1 MPGQFMFDQIISK
14 YGATAKAKLSSPAI
28 TGAPEDNIRA
38 PLEELITALA
48 VAAGQQ
54 PGWVTLVGESTLS
67 ALGTRPDYAVTVRS
81 ALTGFVELKAPGK
94 GADPRK
100 FTDPHDKRQW
110 QKLKSLPNLLYS
122 DGQSFSLWQNG
133 ALVGQI
139 IHLSG
144 DLDTAGAKLT
154 APQTLV
160 TLLTDF
166 LSWSPIPP
174 DSPRKLAEVSARL
187 CRLLRDEVLEE
198 LENGTQSLTDLA
210 TEWRGLLFPQADD
223 AQFADGYA
231 QAVTFGLLMARAQ
244 DIPLDKGIAHAALAL
259 RDTNTLIGTALRLLT
274 DDPQTQKAL
283 STATSTLTRV
293 LHEVHWPTLSKG
305 KPDAWL
311 YFYEDF
317 LEVYDNALR
326 KKTGSYYTPPE
337 VVQAMVRLTDEALR
351 DPALFGRHEGLAAK
365 DVTIADPAT
374 GTGTFL
380 LGVLRK
386 IAETV
391 ADDQGAGAVGP
402 ALGAAAHRLIGFEL
416 QFGPFAVAQLRLMAE
431 MRALMGAAAT
441 GTGAGGNL
449 PQPRLYVTDT
459 LGDPFAAQT
468 GFSTM
473 LAPIGNS
480 RKEANAI
487 KRDEPI
493 TVVIGNPP
501 YKEKAKGRGGWVEAG
516 SPNRMSPMRHWD
528 LPPEWGQGAHAKHL
542 KNLYVFF
549 WRWASWKVFAP
560 DLFETTGQ
568 ATDDRGGIVTYITV
582 AGFLN
587 GPGFEKMRMEL
598 RRDCSDIWVIDCT
611 PEGHQPEV
619 PTRIFQ
625 GVQHPVCIV
634 VAARKKGK
642 DRATPAR
649 LHVRR
654 LATGPRADKFVELS
668 NITLSGPGWDSG
680 PSDWRSPFL
689 ADSKA
694 EWAGFPALEELFDYD
709 GSGVMPGRTWVIAPD
724 VSSLNSR
731 WARLVKE
738 KDAAKKE
745 ELFYP
750 HIRNG
755 KPGDKHIGKIVASP
769 LAGGKAHGGPIKD
782 VTSQVPERVERYAF
796 RSFDR
801 QWLIADARVL
811 NQPNPELWNGYSA
824 NQVYFTALQAH
835 TPDQG
840 PSITISGLIPDLHHF
855 KGNFG
860 GRVMPLWRDAS
871 ATVSNIKSGLINYLS
886 TTYGKPAT
894 APDVMAYVAAL
905 LAHPAF
911 TARFKED
918 LIRPGLRVPVTADA
932 TLFDRAVALG
942 REVIWLHTYGERFAD
957 PAAGRPAAP
966 PRMPKGQGPT
976 IPVGGTI
983 PSAPN
988 PLPDTMHHDPSMS
1001 RLHVGEGFIENVPTA
1016 VAEYQVSGRS
1026 VLRQWFSYRK
1036 ADRTRPVIGDRRP
1049 PSALDKIQPDH
1060 WLPEYTEDLLNLL
1073 HVLGRLVALESAQAS
1088 LLDEICAAPLLT
1100 EASLTGAGALASA
1113 PVVKGKK
1120 AKAAAQP
1127 GLFD

>member
-48 VAAGQQ
+48 IAAGQQ

-81 ALTGFVELKAPGK
+81 ALTGFIELKAPGK

-144 DLDTAGAKLT
+144 DLDTAGAMLT
-154 APQTLV
+154 APQALV

-244 DIPLDKGIAHAALAL
+244 DIALDKGIAHAALAL

-459 LGDPFAAQT
+459 LGDPYAEQT
-468 GFSTM
+468 RFSTM

-501 YKEKAKGRGGWVEAG
+501 YKVDAAGQGGWVEKG
-516 SPNRMSPMRHWD
+516 SPGRPSPMD
-528 LPPEWGQGAHAKHL
+528 LWAPLPEWGLGAHAKHL

-549 WRWASWKVFAP
+549 WRWAAWKVFGSGHA
-560 DLFETTGQ
+560 EATGEPEVH
-568 ATDDRGGIVTYITV
+568 RPGIVCFIT
-582 AGFLN
+582 ASGFLN
-587 GPGFEKMRMEL
+587 GPGFQQMRADL
-598 RRDCSDIWVIDCT
+598 RKSCSDIWVIDAS
-611 PEGHQPEV
+611 PEGHQPAV
-619 PTRIFQ
+619 NTRLFQ
-625 GVQHPVCIV
+625 GVQQEICIV
-634 VAARKKGK
+634 LALRRPDAKVGELARIRY
-642 DRATPAR
+642 RALPESHR
-649 LHVRR
+649 E
-654 LATGPRADKFVELS
+654 DKFLALAAL
-668 NITLSGPGWDSG
+668 TLTDDGWQDG
-680 PSDWRSPFL
+680 DAEIRGPFL
-689 ADSKA
+689 PEHSLGWGA
-694 EWAGFPALEELFDYD
+694 FPALSDLFESDFA
-709 GSGVMPGRTWVIAPD
+709 GVMSCRTWVIAPD
-724 VSSLNSR
+724 SPSLSMR
-731 WARLVKE
+731 WDRLVRE
-738 KDAAKKE
+738 KDLIEKAK
-745 ELFYP
+745 LFHEDRDRTLARKVSVP
-750 HIRNG
+750 LGIHTVREQNVET
-755 KPGDKHIGKIVASP
+755 DKGAV
-769 LAGGKAHGGPIKD
+769 
-782 VTSQVPERVERYAF
+782 VTPVRFGF
-796 RSFDR
+796 RSLDR
-801 QWLIADARVL
+801 QWIVPDHRLLSQGR
-811 NQPNPELWNGYSA
+811 PELWA
-824 NQVYFTALQAH
+824 NWSSRQVFGFVL
-835 TPDQG
+835 DQIPTTDG
-840 PSITISGLIPDLHHF
+840 PGIIFSDLIPDKNYF
-855 KGNFG
+855 RGNSA
-860 GRVMPLWRDAS
+860 GRAIPLWRDAA
-871 ATVSNIKSGLINYLS
+871 ATVPNIKAALLAYLA
-886 TTYGKPAT
+886 TTYGKPVT

-911 TARFKED
+911 TAHFKED

-932 TLFDRAVALG
+932 ALFDRAVALG

-957 PAAGRPAAP
+957 PASGRPAAP

-983 PSAPN
+983 PGAPN
-988 PLPDTMHHDPSMS
+988 PLPDTMHHDPSTG
-1001 RLHVGEGFIENVPTA
+1001 RLHVGEGFIENVPTV

-1049 PSALDKIQPDH
+1049 PSPLDKIQPDH

-1073 HVLGRLVALESAQAS
+1073 HVLGRLVALEPAQAT

-1100 EASLTGAGALASA
+1100 EASLTVAGALAAA

-1120 AKAAAQP
+1120 AKATAQP

>member
-48 VAAGQQ
+48 IAAGQQ

-81 ALTGFVELKAPGK
+81 ALTGFIELKAPGK

-144 DLDTAGAKLT
+144 DLDTAGSKLT

-431 MRALMGAAAT
+431 MRALMGASAT

-459 LGDPFAAQT
+459 LGDPYAEQT
-468 GFSTM
+468 RFSTM

-501 YKEKAKGRGGWVEAG
+501 YKVDAAGQGGWVEKG
-516 SPNRMSPMRHWD
+516 SPGRPSPMD
-528 LPPEWGQGAHAKHL
+528 LWAPLPEWGLGAHAKHL

-549 WRWASWKVFAP
+549 WRWAAWKVFGSGHA
-560 DLFETTGQ
+560 EATGEPEVH
-568 ATDDRGGIVTYITV
+568 RPGIVCFIT
-582 AGFLN
+582 ASGFLN
-587 GPGFEKMRMEL
+587 GPGFQRMRADL
-598 RRDCSDIWVIDCT
+598 RESCSDIWVIDAS
-611 PEGHQPEV
+611 PEGHQPAV
-619 PTRIFQ
+619 NTRLFQ
-625 GVQHPVCIV
+625 GVQQEICIV
-634 VAARKKGK
+634 LALRRPDAKVGELARIRY
-642 DRATPAR
+642 RALPESHR
-649 LHVRR
+649 E
-654 LATGPRADKFVELS
+654 DKFLALAAL
-668 NITLSGPGWDSG
+668 TLTDDGWQDG
-680 PSDWRSPFL
+680 DAEIRGPFL
-689 ADSKA
+689 PEHSLGWGA
-694 EWAGFPALEELFDYD
+694 FPALTDLFESDYA
-709 GSGVMPGRTWVIAPD
+709 GVMSCRTWVIAPD
-724 VSSLNSR
+724 SPSLSMR
-731 WARLVKE
+731 WDRLVRE
-738 KDAAKKE
+738 KDLIEKAK
-745 ELFYP
+745 LFHEDRDRTLARKVSVP
-750 HIRNG
+750 LGIHTVREQSVET
-755 KPGDKHIGKIVASP
+755 DKGAV
-769 LAGGKAHGGPIKD
+769 
-782 VTSQVPERVERYAF
+782 VTPVRFGF
-796 RSFDR
+796 RSLDR
-801 QWLIADARVL
+801 QWIVPDHRLLSQGR
-811 NQPNPELWNGYSA
+811 PELWA
-824 NQVYFTALQAH
+824 NWSSRQVFGFVL
-835 TPDQG
+835 DQIPTTDG
-840 PSITISGLIPDLHHF
+840 PGIIFSDLIPDKNYF
-855 KGNFG
+855 RGNSA
-860 GRVMPLWRDAS
+860 GRAIPLWRDAA
-871 ATVSNIKSGLINYLS
+871 ATVPNIKAALLAHLT
-886 TTYGKPAT
+886 TTYGKPVT

-911 TARFKED
+911 TARFKGD
-918 LIRPGLRVPVTADA
+918 LMRPGLRVPVTADV

-957 PAAGRPAAP
+957 PASGRPAAP

-983 PSAPN
+983 PGAPN

-1073 HVLGRLVALESAQAS
+1073 HVLGRLVALEPAQAT
-1088 LLDEICAAPLLT
+1088 LLDAICAAPLLT

>member
-48 VAAGQQ
+48 IAAGQQ

-81 ALTGFVELKAPGK
+81 ALTGFIELKAPGK

-100 FTDPHDKRQW
+100 FTDQHDKRQW

-144 DLDTAGAKLT
+144 DLDTAGSKLT

-274 DDPQTQKAL
+274 DDQQTQKAL

-351 DPALFGRHEGLAAK
+351 DPALFGRHEGLASK

-634 VAARKKGK
+634 VAAREKGK
-642 DRATPAR
+642 DRSTPAR
-649 LHVRR
+649 LHVRQ
-654 LATGPRADKFVELS
+654 LATGPRKNKFAELDA
-668 NITLSGPGWDSG
+668 ITLAGPGWAVG
-680 PSDWRSPFL
+680 PTEWRSPFM
-689 ADSKA
+689 A
-694 EWAGFPALEELFDYD
+694 EARGDWAGYPALAKLFDWS
-709 GSGVMPGRTWVIAPD
+709 GPGVMTGRTWAVAPD
-724 VSSLNSR
+724 SLSLRDR
-731 WARLVKE
+731 WKKLTKE
-738 KDAAKKE
+738 SDVEKKE
-745 ELFYP
+745 ALFHP
-750 HIRNG
+750 QLRSGKVASRHIR
-755 KPGDKHIGKIVASP
+755 KLVAQDLGVFKTRQEPIISDV
-769 LAGGKAHGGPIKD
+769 GPAPTT
-782 VTSQVPERVERYAF
+782 VRFGF
-796 RSFDR
+796 RTLDR
-801 QWLIADARVL
+801 QWIYADARMM
-811 NQPNPELWNGYSA
+811 NDPRPELWTNYSEHQIFLTSPEDQTPENGPAIS
-824 NQVYFTALQAH
+824 FTGH
-835 TPDQG
+835 
-840 PSITISGLIPDLHHF
+840 IPDLHHYH
-855 KGNFG
+855 GRG
-860 GRVMPLWRDAS
+860 GRAFPVWRDAA
-871 ATVSNIKSGLINYLS
+871 ATISNIKSALLVQLS
-886 TTYGKPAT
+886 NAYGKPVT

-918 LIRPGLRVPVTADA
+918 LIRPGLRVPVTADPA
-932 TLFDRAVALG
+932 LFDRAVALG

-957 PAAGRPAAP
+957 PASGRPAAP

-983 PSAPN
+983 PGAPN
-988 PLPDTMHHDPSMS
+988 PLPDTMHHDPSTG

-1073 HVLGRLVALESAQAS
+1073 HVLGRLVALEPAQAT

-1113 PVVKGKK
+1113 PAIKGKK

>member
-1 MPGQFMFDQIISK
+1 MFDQIISK
-14 YGATAKAKLSSPAI
+14 YGASAKAKLSSPAI

-48 VAAGQQ
+48 EPAGQQ
-54 PGWVTLVGESTLS
+54 PGWVTLVGESNLS
-67 ALGTRPDYAVTVRS
+67 ALGTRPDYAVTVRN
-81 ALTGFVELKAPGK
+81 ALTGFIELKAPGK

-110 QKLKSLPNLLYS
+110 QKLKSLPNLIYS

-283 STATSTLTRV
+283 STAISTLTRV

-351 DPALFGRHEGLAAK
+351 DPTLFGRHEGLAAK

-431 MRALMGAAAT
+431 MRALMGASAV
-441 GTGAGGNL
+441 GNGAGGNL

-459 LGDPFAAQT
+459 LGDPYATQT
-468 GFSTM
+468 QFSTM

-480 RKEANAI
+480 RREANAI

-501 YKEKAKGRGGWVEAG
+501 YKEKAKGRGGWVEKG
-516 SPNRMSPMRHWD
+516 SDGRAAPMKHWD
-528 LPPEWGQGAHAKHL
+528 LPPAWGQGAHAKHL
-542 KNLYVFF
+542 KNLYIFF

-560 DLFETTGQ
+560 DLLETTGQ

-619 PTRIFQ
+619 STRIFQ

-634 VAARKKGK
+634 LAARKKGK
-642 DRATPAR
+642 DRSTPSR
-649 LHVRR
+649 LHVRQ
-654 LATGPRADKFVELS
+654 LTTGPRKNKFAELEA
-668 NITLSGPGWDSG
+668 ITLTGPGWANG
-680 PSDWRSPFL
+680 PSDWRAPFM
-689 ADSKA
+689 AEAKG
-694 EWAGFPALEELFDYD
+694 EWAGFPALDALFEYN

-724 VSSLNSR
+724 AQSLADR
-731 WARLVKE
+731 WARLMRE
-738 KDAAKKE
+738 KDPKIKE
-745 ELFYP
+745 ALFYP
-750 HIRNG
+750 HEG
-755 KPGDKHIGKIVASP
+755 GDKTLSKSTKVG
-769 LAGGKAHGGPIKD
+769 LAGHEFRGSAVEKDTVGPVKPI
-782 VTSQVPERVERYAF
+782 RYSL

-801 QWLIADARVL
+801 QWIIPDNRLL
-811 NQPNPELWNGYSA
+811 NRPNPELWNVFSTSQIFLTSPEDRTPENGP
-824 NQVYFTALQAH
+824 AL
-835 TPDQG
+835 TV
-840 PSITISGLIPDLHHF
+840 TGLLPDLHHYH
-855 KGNFG
+855 GRG
-860 GRVMPLWRDAS
+860 GRAFPLWRDAAAS
-871 ATVSNIKSGLINYLS
+871 VPNVKAALLAHLTA
-886 TTYGKPAT
+886 TYGKSVT
-894 APDVMAYVAAL
+894 APDVMAYAAGL
-905 LAHPAF
+905 LAHPSF

-918 LIRPGLRVPVTADA
+918 LIRPGLRVPITAGVSM
-932 TLFDRAVALG
+932 FDRAVEIG
-942 REVIWLHTYGERFAD
+942 RQVIWLHTYGERFAD
-957 PAAGRPAAP
+957 PAADRPAAP

-976 IPVGGTI
+976 IPAGGTI
-983 PSAPN
+983 PGAPH
-988 PLPDTMHHDPSMS
+988 PLPDTMHHDPSTG
-1001 RLHVGEGFIENVPTA
+1001 RLYVGEGFIENVPTA
-1016 VAEYQVSGRS
+1016 VAEYQVSGRN

-1073 HVLGRLVALESAQAS
+1073 HVLSRLVALEPAQAAT
-1088 LLDEICAAPLLT
+1088 LDEICAAPLLT
-1100 EASLTGAGALASA
+1100 EASLTSAGALASA

-1127 GLFD
+1127 GFFD

>member
-1 MPGQFMFDQIISK
+1 MFDQIISK

-48 VAAGQQ
+48 IAAGQQ

-81 ALTGFVELKAPGK
+81 ALTGFIELKAPGK

-144 DLDTAGAKLT
+144 DLDTAGSKLT

-431 MRALMGAAAT
+431 MRALMGASAT
-441 GTGAGGNL
+441 GTGVGGNL

-459 LGDPFAAQT
+459 LGDPYAEQT
-468 GFSTM
+468 RFSTM

-501 YKEKAKGRGGWVEAG
+501 YKVDAAGQGGWVEKG
-516 SPNRMSPMRHWD
+516 SPGRPSPMD
-528 LPPEWGQGAHAKHL
+528 LWAPLPEWGLGAHAKHL

-549 WRWASWKVFAP
+549 WRWAAWKVFGSGHA
-560 DLFETTGQ
+560 EATGEPEVH
-568 ATDDRGGIVTYITV
+568 RPGIVCFIT
-582 AGFLN
+582 ASGFLN
-587 GPGFEKMRMEL
+587 GPGFQRMRADL
-598 RRDCSDIWVIDCT
+598 RESCSDIWVIDAS
-611 PEGHQPEV
+611 PEGHQPAV
-619 PTRIFQ
+619 NTRLFQ
-625 GVQHPVCIV
+625 GVQQEICIV
-634 VAARKKGK
+634 LALRRPDAKVGELARIRY
-642 DRATPAR
+642 RALPESHR
-649 LHVRR
+649 E
-654 LATGPRADKFVELS
+654 DKFLALAAL
-668 NITLSGPGWDSG
+668 TLTDDGWQDG
-680 PSDWRSPFL
+680 DAEIRGPFL
-689 ADSKA
+689 PEHSLGWGA
-694 EWAGFPALEELFDYD
+694 FPALTDLFESDYA
-709 GSGVMPGRTWVIAPD
+709 GVMSCRTWVIAPD
-724 VSSLNSR
+724 SPSLSMR
-731 WARLVKE
+731 WDRLVRE
-738 KDAAKKE
+738 KDLIEKAK
-745 ELFYP
+745 LFHEDRDRTLARKVSVP
-750 HIRNG
+750 LGIHTVREQNVET
-755 KPGDKHIGKIVASP
+755 DKGAV
-769 LAGGKAHGGPIKD
+769 
-782 VTSQVPERVERYAF
+782 VTPVRFGF
-796 RSFDR
+796 RSLDR
-801 QWLIADARVL
+801 QWIVPDHRLLSQGR
-811 NQPNPELWNGYSA
+811 PELWA
-824 NQVYFTALQAH
+824 NWSSRQVFGFVL
-835 TPDQG
+835 DQIPTTDG
-840 PSITISGLIPDLHHF
+840 PGIIFSDLIPDKNYF
-855 KGNFG
+855 RGNSA
-860 GRVMPLWRDAS
+860 GRAIPLWRDAA
-871 ATVSNIKSGLINYLS
+871 ATVPNIKAALLAHLT
-886 TTYGKPAT
+886 TTYGKPVT

-911 TARFKED
+911 TARFKGD
-918 LIRPGLRVPVTADA
+918 LMRPGLRVPVTADV

-957 PAAGRPAAP
+957 PASGRPAAP

-983 PSAPN
+983 PGAPN

-1073 HVLGRLVALESAQAS
+1073 HVLGRLVALEPAQAT
-1088 LLDEICAAPLLT
+1088 LLDAICAAPLLT

>member
-1 MPGQFMFDQIISK
+1 MFDQIISK

-81 ALTGFVELKAPGK
+81 ALTGFIELKAPGK

-100 FTDPHDKRQW
+100 FSDPHDKRQW

-144 DLDTAGAKLT
+144 DLDTAGSKLT
-154 APQTLV
+154 APQTLI

-283 STATSTLTRV
+283 STAISTLTRV
-293 LHEVHWPTLSKG
+293 LHEVNWPTLSKG

-416 QFGPFAVAQLRLMAE
+416 QFGPFAVAQLRLIAE
-431 MRALMGAAAT
+431 MRALMGAVAT

-468 GFSTM
+468 QFSTM

-501 YKEKAKGRGGWVEAG
+501 YKEKAKGRGGWVEKG
-516 SPNRMSPMRHWD
+516 SDGRAAPMKHWD
-528 LPPEWGQGAHAKHL
+528 LPSAWGQGAHAKHL

-649 LHVRR
+649 LHVRQ
-654 LATGPRADKFVELS
+654 LTTGLRKSKFTELEAIS
-668 NITLSGPGWDSG
+668 LSGPGWSAG
-680 PSDWRSPFL
+680 PSDWRAPFL
-689 ADSKA
+689 AEAKGD
-694 EWAGFPALEELFDYD
+694 WAGFPNLDALFDYD
-709 GSGVMPGRTWVIAPD
+709 GSGVQPGRTWVIAPD
-724 VSSLNSR
+724 KDSLQQ
-731 WARLVKE
+731 RLTALVRE
-738 KDAAKKE
+738 KNLEKKE
-745 ELFYP
+745 DLFLP
-750 HIRNG
+750 HTRDGVPGDRHIRKVLKVALPQFSHPLTAVVDMT
-755 KPGDKHIGKIVASP
+755 KPEFVA
-769 LAGGKAHGGPIKD
+769 A
-782 VTSQVPERVERYAF
+782 RYAY

-801 QWLIADARVL
+801 QWIIADSRFINQTNPALWEFRSDEQVFITGLKRVS
-811 NQPNPELWNGYSA
+811 PG
-824 NQVYFTALQAH
+824 
-835 TPDQG
+835 DG
-840 PSITISGLIPDLHHF
+840 PAITISGYVPDYDHF
-855 KGNFG
+855 RGSFG
-860 GRVMPLWRDAS
+860 GRVLPLWRDAA
-871 ATVSNIKSGLINYLS
+871 ATVPNVKAALLAHLT
-886 TTYGKPAT
+886 TTYGKPIS

-932 TLFDRAVALG
+932 ALFDRAVALG
-942 REVIWLHTYGERFAD
+942 REVICELL
-957 PAAGRPAAP
+957 
-966 PRMPKGQGPT
+966 
-976 IPVGGTI
+976 PVSWTGG
-983 PSAPN
+983 
-988 PLPDTMHHDPSMS
+988 
-1001 RLHVGEGFIENVPTA
+1001 
-1016 VAEYQVSGRS
+1016 
-1026 VLRQWFSYRK
+1026 
-1036 ADRTRPVIGDRRP
+1036 
-1049 PSALDKIQPDH
+1049 
-1060 WLPEYTEDLLNLL
+1060 
-1073 HVLGRLVALESAQAS
+1073 
-1088 LLDEICAAPLLT
+1088 
-1100 EASLTGAGALASA
+1100 
-1113 PVVKGKK
+1113 
-1120 AKAAAQP
+1120 
-1127 GLFD
+1127 